1 MASNLKEENDNNP
14 CSQVEIGKM
23 LATTKRNP
31 KVDFSKSDLL
41 KLLSYMEGE
50 LQARDVVIAAL
61 KSERIKQLIH
71 ITHYKPPSL
80 NDPNAALFRDNLIL
94 SGNIASRQSSIAAA
108 ASEQEA
114 RMYPSQQL
122 EYLQKTLSNQRLTLR
137 NITDLL
143 KESKDKFCQAM
154 LDFEEE
160 RRQSADSNPISSA
173 ERVKL
178 RQVVFEELE
187 IEKNTRQRAEEEA
200 KKLQKTLDA
209 ERARQKQMVL
219 FLLSERK
226 QIIMKYNEE
235 RKRSED
241 LAQILS
247 EEKQRVD
254 TIAEGL
260 EEESKKSLRM
270 EAELEKQMQTFEA
283 ERKLLKAAKEKEEK
297 RIKEL
302 EHEILQIRAE
312 YDALKKTMMGNVGQ
326 LDDASGISPMMSS
339 VAKVVQ
345 PTATVSSVPVSGP
358 MYQFPGRQLE
368 WHDQFH
374 QVKHSGKQQ
383 QCPKLLVDLPQ
394 QKRHHGRCRVHRQCS
409 PVQLQHRQIWPQSIQ
424 PGVSLPQQQGMQKK
438 SPAMPPLGRG
448 VPPPIP
454 PNKPVIPP
462 KRDPSS
468 SRIAQAAAGTAS
480 GKEKDDGGIVGDIAN
495 TENDLGQNY
504 QQIACGGNTGK

>member
-1 MASNLKEENDNNP
+1 MASNLKEENDNNT
-14 CSQVEIGKM
+14 CSQVELNKM

-31 KVDFSKSDLL
+31 KIDFNKSDLL

-61 KSERIKQLIH
+61 KSERIKQLIN

-80 NDPNAALFRDNLIL
+80 NDPHAALFRDNLV
-94 SGNIASRQSSIAAA
+94 SAGNIASRQSSIAAA
-108 ASEQEA
+108 SSEQEA
-114 RMYPSQQL
+114 RSYPSQQL
-122 EYLQKTLSNQRLTLR
+122 EYLQKTISSQRQTVHT
-137 NITDLL
+137 ITGLL
-143 KESKDKFCQAM
+143 KQSKEKYCQA
-154 LDFEEE
+154 LQDLEEE
-160 RRQSADSNPISSA
+160 RRRSASNDPITTA
-173 ERVKL
+173 ERVQL

-187 IEKNTRQRAEEEA
+187 IEKNTRKKAEDEL

-270 EAELEKQMQTFEA
+270 EAELEKQMQTFDA

-302 EHEILQIRAE
+302 EHEILQIRSE
-312 YDALKKTMMGNVGQ
+312 YDNLKKSLLGNVGQ

-358 MYQFPGRQLE
+358 TTGVARSISTGQTLRQTATMPE
-368 WHDQFH
+368 TA
-374 QVKHSGKQQ
+374 SGFATTKAAPRKMPSTPAMQPNSVPASTAAPVNLATIN
-383 QCPKLLVDLPQ
+383 PKP
-394 QKRHHGRCRVHRQCS
+394 S
-409 PVQLQHRQIWPQSIQ
+409 
-424 PGVSLPQQQGMQKK
+424 VSLPQQQALQKK

-462 KRDPSS
+462 KRDASS
-468 SRIAQAAAGTAS
+468 SRITPAGSATGTT
-480 GKEKDDGGIVGDIAN
+480 GKEKDEAAIVGDIAT

-504 QQIACGGNTGK
+504 QQIACGGNSGK

>member
-1 MASNLKEENDNNP
+1 MASNAKEEADTNACP
-14 CSQVEIGKM
+14 QMEIGKM

-31 KVDFSKSDLL
+31 KVDFNKTDLL

-71 ITHYKPPSL
+71 ITHFKQPNL
-80 NDPNAALFRDNLIL
+80 NDPNAALFRDNLVC
-94 SGNIASRQSSIAAA
+94 SGNIASRQSSLAAA

-114 RMYPSQQL
+114 RTFPSQQL
-122 EYLQKTLSNQRLTLR
+122 EYLQKTISSQRQTVHT
-137 NITDLL
+137 ITSLL
-143 KESKDKFCQAM
+143 KQSKEKYCQA
-154 LDFEEE
+154 LHDLEEE
-160 RRQSADSNPISSA
+160 RRRSASNDPISSA
-173 ERVKL
+173 ERIQL

-187 IEKNTRQRAEEEA
+187 IEKNTRKKVEEEL
-200 KKLQKTLDA
+200 KKVQKTLDA

-283 ERKLLKAAKEKEEK
+283 ERKLLRAAKEKEE
-297 RIKEL
+297 RRVKEL
-302 EHEILQIRAE
+302 EHEVLQIRSE
-312 YDALKKTMMGNVGQ
+312 YDNLKKSL

-358 MYQFPGRQLE
+358 TTGVARSISTGQTLRQTATMPE
-368 WHDQFH
+368 TA
-374 QVKHSGKQQ
+374 SGFATTKAAPRKMPSSPATSSSVPATVATSAPAVNLATINPKPSLTQQ
-383 QCPKLLVDLPQ
+383 
-394 QKRHHGRCRVHRQCS
+394 S
-409 PVQLQHRQIWPQSIQ
+409 
-424 PGVSLPQQQGMQKK
+424 QKK

-462 KRDPSS
+462 KRDASS
-468 SRIAQAAAGTAS
+468 SRIAATAGAGSAGTL
-480 GKEKDDGGIVGDIAN
+480 KDKDDAVGDLVAG
-495 TENDLGQNY
+495 ENDLGGQNY
-504 QQIACGGNTGK
+504 QQIACGGISGK

>member
-312 YDALKKTMMGNVGQ
+312 YDALKKTMLGNVGQ

-358 MYQFPGRQLE
+358 TTGVARSISSGQTLRQTATMPE
-368 WHDQFH
+368 TA
-374 QVKHSGKQQ
+374 SGFATTKAAPRKMPSTPAMQSSSTAAPANLATIN
-383 QCPKLLVDLPQ
+383 PK
-394 QKRHHGRCRVHRQCS
+394 
-409 PVQLQHRQIWPQSIQ
+409 

-504 QQIACGGNTGK
+504 QQIACGGNTEKR

>member
-1 MASNLKEENDNNP
+1 MASNLKEENDNNT
-14 CSQVEIGKM
+14 CSQVELNKM

-31 KVDFSKSDLL
+31 KIDFNKSDLL

-61 KSERIKQLIH
+61 KSERIKQLIN

-80 NDPNAALFRDNLIL
+80 NDPHAALFRDNLV
-94 SGNIASRQSSIAAA
+94 SAGNIASRQSSIAAA
-108 ASEQEA
+108 SSEQEA
-114 RMYPSQQL
+114 RSYPSQQL
-122 EYLQKTLSNQRLTLR
+122 EYLQKTISSQRQTVHT
-137 NITDLL
+137 ITGLL
-143 KESKDKFCQAM
+143 KQSKEKYCQA
-154 LDFEEE
+154 LQDLEEE
-160 RRQSADSNPISSA
+160 RRRSASNDPITTA
-173 ERVKL
+173 ERVQL

-187 IEKNTRQRAEEEA
+187 IEKNTRKKAEDEL

-270 EAELEKQMQTFEA
+270 EAELEKQMQTFDA

-302 EHEILQIRAE
+302 EHEILQIRSE
-312 YDALKKTMMGNVGQ
+312 YDNLKKSLLGNVGQ
-326 LDDASGISPMMSS
+326 LDDASGISPMMSTTG
-339 VAKVVQ
+339 VARSISTGQ
-345 PTATVSSVPVSGP
+345 TLRQTATMPETASGFATTKAAPRKMPSTPAMQPNSVPASTAAPVN
-358 MYQFPGRQLE
+358 LATIN
-368 WHDQFH
+368 
-374 QVKHSGKQQ
+374 
-383 QCPKLLVDLPQ
+383 PKP
-394 QKRHHGRCRVHRQCS
+394 S
-409 PVQLQHRQIWPQSIQ
+409 
-424 PGVSLPQQQGMQKK
+424 VSLPQQQALQKK

-462 KRDPSS
+462 KRDASS
-468 SRIAQAAAGTAS
+468 SRITPAGSATGTT
-480 GKEKDDGGIVGDIAN
+480 GKEKDEAAIVGDIAT

-504 QQIACGGNTGK
+504 QQIACGGNSGKDHA

>member
-14 CSQVEIGKM
+14 CSQVELSKM

-31 KVDFSKSDLL
+31 KIDFNKSDLL

-61 KSERIKQLIH
+61 KSERVKQLIH

-80 NDPNAALFRDNLIL
+80 NDPHAALFRDNLV
-94 SGNIASRQSSIAAA
+94 SAGNIASRQSSIAAA
-108 ASEQEA
+108 SSEQEA
-114 RMYPSQQL
+114 RSYPSQQL
-122 EYLQKTLSNQRLTLR
+122 EILQKTISGQRQTV
-137 NITDLL
+137 NTVTQLL
-143 KESKDKFCQAM
+143 KQSKEKYCQA
-154 LDFEEE
+154 LHDLEEE
-160 RRQSADSNPISSA
+160 RRRSASTDPVSAA
-173 ERVKL
+173 ERVQL

-187 IEKNTRQRAEEEA
+187 IEKNTRRKAEDEL

-270 EAELEKQMQTFEA
+270 EAELEKQLQTFEA
-283 ERKLLKAAKEKEEK
+283 ERKLLKAAKEKEER

-302 EHEILQIRAE
+302 EHEILQMRAE
-312 YDALKKTMMGNVGQ
+312 CESTKKSA

-339 VAKVVQ
+339 VTKVVQ

-358 MYQFPGRQLE
+358 TTGVARSITSGQTLRQTATMPE
-368 WHDQFH
+368 TA
-374 QVKHSGKQQ
+374 SGFATTKVA
-383 QCPKLLVDLPQ
+383 PRKMTSTSATVASSAPQ
-394 QKRHHGRCRVHRQCS
+394 QNLATITK
-409 PVQLQHRQIWPQSIQ
+409 
-424 PGVSLPQQQGMQKK
+424 PGASLPQQQSLAKK
-438 SPAMPPLGRG
+438 SAAMPPLGRG

-462 KRDPSS
+462 KRDASS
-468 SRIAQAAAGTAS
+468 SRIASAAGQPAKD
-480 GKEKDDGGIVGDIAN
+480 KEDGVGEIAAP
-495 TENDLGQNY
+495 ENDLQQNY
-504 QQIACGGNTGK
+504 QQIAVGGNSGK